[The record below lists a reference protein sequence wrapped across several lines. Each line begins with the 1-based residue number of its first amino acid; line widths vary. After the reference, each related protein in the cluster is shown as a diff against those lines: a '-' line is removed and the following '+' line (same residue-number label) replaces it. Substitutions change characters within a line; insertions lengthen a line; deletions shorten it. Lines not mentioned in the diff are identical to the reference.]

1 MLGASL
7 LNDAPAEN
15 GSKIQR
21 PLPMIVGCSGEE
33 LTDAERD
40 YFTRTQPFGFILMGR
55 NCVGP
60 EQVRRLTTEL
70 RTMLLHENAP
80 ILIDQ
85 EGGRVARLKPPRWPK
100 FPAAGVIGA
109 VYQHDTGMGIEAAG
123 LVGALIGQELRH
135 LGISVNCAPVL
146 DIAYPDMHE
155 VIGDRAFGPDPQT
168 VAVLS
173 RAYAEGLLGQGVLPV
188 IKHLPGHGRVG
199 VDPHYELPVV
209 ALPPESLAA
218 DFMPFKQLA
227 AMPFGMT
234 SHILFTAIDPNH
246 PASQSATIIDR
257 IIRREIG
264 FDGLLLSDDLD
275 MKALKGD
282 LIGRAQ
288 QVLDAGTDVILICN
302 SGIGELSQIGTLL
315 PQMSEASW
323 QRWERAQ
330 VMVGAPE
337 PFNVAESNLRLDMLM
352 AAVDFTNQMSIS
364 V

>member
-1 MLGASL
+1 MS
-7 LNDAPAEN
+7 NDASANEDL
-15 GSKIQR
+15 KTER
-21 PLPMIVGCSGEE
+21 PLPAIFGCLGEE
-33 LTDAERD
+33 LTEAERD
-40 YFTRTQPFGFILMGR
+40 YFATTQPFGFILMGR
-55 NCVGP
+55 NCVAPG
-60 EQVRRLTTEL
+60 QVRRLTTEL
-70 RTMLLHENAP
+70 RALLRHDNAP
-80 ILIDQ
+80 IFIDQ

-100 FPAAGVIGA
+100 LPAAGVIGA
-109 VYQHDTGMGIEAAG
+109 IYRHDTAMGIEAAG
-123 LVGALIGQELRH
+123 LVGALIGQELWQ

-146 DIAYPDMHE
+146 DLAHSDMHE
-155 VIGDRAFGPDPQT
+155 VIGDRAFGADPMT
-168 VAVLS
+168 VTALS

-209 ALPPESLAA
+209 ALPPEELMA

-227 AMPFGMT
+227 AMPLGMT

-282 LIGRAQ
+282 LLGRAQ

-302 SGIGELSQIGTLL
+302 SGINELSQIGTLL

-337 PFNVAESNLRLDMLM
+337 PFNVTESNLRLDMLM
-352 AAVDFTNQMSIS
+352 AAVDFTNQMNLTA
-364 V
+364 

>member
-1 MLGASL
+1 MS
-7 LNDAPAEN
+7 NDTADDDLKTE
-15 GSKIQR
+15 R
-21 PLPMIVGCSGEE
+21 PLPAIFGCAGEA

-40 YFTRTQPFGFILMGR
+40 YFAATQPFGFILMGR
-55 NCVGP
+55 NCVAP

-70 RTMLLHENAP
+70 RELLRHDNAP

-109 VYQHDTGMGIEAAG
+109 IYRHDAAMGIEAAG
-123 LVGALIGQELRH
+123 LVGALIGQELRQ

-146 DIAYPDMHE
+146 DLAHPDMHD
-155 VIGDRAFGPDPQT
+155 VIGDRAFGADPIA

-173 RAYAEGLLGQGVLPV
+173 RAYAEGMLGQGVLPV

-209 ALPPESLAA
+209 ALPPAELVA
-218 DFMPFKQLA
+218 DFMPFKHLA
-227 AMPFGMT
+227 AMPLGMT
-234 SHILFTAIDPNH
+234 SHILFTAIDPHH

-257 IIRREIG
+257 IIRRDIG

-282 LIGRAQ
+282 LLARAQ

-302 SGIGELSQIGTLL
+302 SRINELSQIGSLL
-315 PQMSEASW
+315 PPMSEVSW

-352 AAVDFTNQMSIS
+352 AAVDFTNQMNLTA
-364 V
+364 